1 MYFRSISHACMRVN
15 SIYGVLAP
23 AASTCSHDIVE
34 YIARL
39 GLGLGLGLVILV
51 LMGAVNLA
59 AAVASQSLLHMA

>member
-39 GLGLGLGLVILV
+39 GLGLGLVILV